1 MKFTPTEIPGVLLIE
16 PRAFLDTRGFFLE
29 DYRKDLFASN
39 GIQVDFV
46 QDNHSLS
53 KKGVLRGLHYQA
65 APKQQAKLVR
75 VIRGEV
81 YDVAVDIRPGS
92 KTFGRYVAQVL
103 SAENK
108 KMLFVPAG
116 FAHGYLTLS
125 DEAEFL
131 YKVSEYYSAGH
142 ERGLRWDDPDL
153 GIRWPKLDAPI
164 LLSEKDKKYPGLK
177 ESKNEIHRHA

>member
-1 MKFTPTEIPGVLLIE
+1 MKFVPASIPEVILIE
-16 PRAFLDTRGFFLE
+16 PEVFEDKRGFFFE
-29 DYRKDLFASN
+29 SYRRDLFLKN
-39 GIQVDFV
+39 GIRAEFV

-65 APKQQAKLVR
+65 APKAQAKLVS
-75 VIRGEV
+75 VLRGEV
-81 YDVAVDIRPGS
+81 FDVVVDVRPKS
-92 KTFGRYVAQVL
+92 PTFGRHVAQRL
-103 SAENK
+103 SAANK

-131 YKVSEYYSAGH
+131 YKVSEPYSPEH

-153 GIRWPKLDAPI
+153 GIAWPKLDTPVVV
-164 LLSEKDKKYPGLK
+164 SDKDKRSGGLK
-177 ESKNEIHRHA
+177 ALR